1 MILYSRQR
9 TVEGVGYGLG
19 TSLPPRGT
27 GKARGE
33 YGGAGPGSFGCSAV
47 GYTEQHPPYIP
58 HPNQGLKP
66 CSRSL
71 KAKLFGK

>member
-1 MILYSRQR
+1 MDTDWELLCP
-9 TVEGVGYGLG
+9 LG
-19 TSLPPRGT
+19 
-27 GKARGE
+27 ARE
-33 YGGAGPGSFGCSAV
+33 RLEVSTGGAGLGSFSCSAL